1 MFNAERLLGQLIK
14 NKVTGKRNRM
24 SWGTKAGIGMGV
36 FGVALAAFEHFQ
48 EQEASRDG
56 AGTATPPPTPGA
68 SSAMAGSLGSEPT
81 VPPPLPPGA
90 RRPTTEPSE
99 QSNQDS
105 LLLIRAMI
113 AAAAA
118 DGLVDEEERSRITK
132 AAQDSGLGAEEL
144 ELLAHELEHPLS
156 IDRLVAAVTR
166 DELRSQVYGVSLL
179 AVDVDT
185 DAEQDY
191 FNRLAVAL
199 QLDDDTVQQIR
210 AEMEG

>member
-48 EQEASRDG
+48 EQQVSRDG
-56 AGTATPPPTPGA
+56 GGTGAPPPTPGTT
-68 SSAMAGSLGSEPT
+68 STMAGSFGGGPSG
-81 VPPPLPPGA
+81 PPPLPPGSTP
-90 RRPTTEPSE
+90 PTAEPSE

-118 DGLVDEEERSRITK
+118 DGVVDEDERSRITK
-132 AAQDSGLGAEEL
+132 AAQDSGLGSEEL
-144 ELLAHELEHPLS
+144 NLLAHELDHPLT